1 MSAGLS
7 DVAIIGAGFAGIG
20 AAIRLLQEGV
30 DDVVIF
36 ERDNRVGGTWR
47 DNTCPGCTC
56 DVPSALYSC
65 SFAEMQGWNRF
76 VPCRIPSTSECWP

>member
-1 MSAGLS
+1 MYY
-7 DVAIIGAGFAGIG
+7 
-20 AAIRLLQEGV
+20 RY
-30 DDVVIF
+30 DVVIVGAGISGLGAAVQLL
-36 ERDNRVGGTWR
+36 RHGIDNFVVLEKADAVAGTWR